1 MTTTKRPLRPW
12 DAKSKSTKKTD
23 KRGTWAF
30 HSVDGWYIATS
41 PEHYRTHKCHIKETK
56 SDRFSDTVQFQ
67 HKDITN
73 PTVTPHD
80 KLMHALADCAKA
92 IKGIEIIDTSQD
104 LRDIQRI
111 TQSLT
116 DGDKDAD
123 IPQQPAIP
131 RVQPAPRVDTHNMP
145 TNMRIT

>member
-1 MTTTKRPLRPW
+1 MSGPFDYNKMPLAPMGCQVQVHE
-12 DAKSKSTKKTD
+12 KTD

-30 HSVDGWYIATS
+30 HLVDGWYIATS

-67 HKDITN
+67 HKNITN

-92 IKGIEIIDTSQD
+92 IKGIENIDTSQD

-116 DGDKDAD
+116 DGAEDSD
-123 IPQQPAIP
+123 IPQ
-131 RVQPAPRVDTHNMP
+131 
-145 TNMRIT
+145 